1 LSEGCYLVPG
11 VTCTTILGPST
22 EVDVDPYRDI
32 WHDFSPEGTI
42 SYRPNGNLTLFAS
55 WKHGFLSG
63 GFNSSSV
70 NYRLDPNIS
79 YEPEVIKGF
88 EGGVKSLLLDNTLA
102 ANLAAYKYNVSNLQ
116 VTNFTNATST
126 IRNAGA
132 VEIRGA
138 ELQLNYKTPL
148 QGLGLR
154 GTAAYNDGVYTSFPG
169 APCYNG
175 QTIAMGCN
183 GSFSG
188 GVYNSQN
195 LSGTPLIRAPK
206 WTFSAG
212 SGYDMPIGA
221 YLKAGLSVDANYTS
235 SYLTDAT
242 SAPQSLQPAYT
253 LLDSTL
259 HIGDVNNV
267 WDFAFIGRN
276 LTNRYY
282 FVASPNVP
290 FTGSGTGTAVGVLGD
305 RFAALSRGRE
315 YLFQATY
322 KFGAKP

>member
-1 LSEGCYLVPG
+1 
-11 VTCTTILGPST
+11 
-22 EVDVDPYRDI
+22 
-32 WHDFSPEGTI
+32 
-42 SYRPNGNLTLFAS
+42 
-55 WKHGFLSG
+55 
-63 GFNSSSV
+63 
-70 NYRLDPNIS
+70 
-79 YEPEVIKGF
+79 
-88 EGGVKSLLLDNTLA
+88 LDNTLA
-102 ANLAAYKYNVSNLQ
+102 VNLAAYKYNVSDLQ
-116 VTNFTNATST
+116 VTNFQNATST

-154 GTAAYNDGVYTSFPG
+154 GTAAYNDGVYTSFPA

-195 LSGTPLIRAPK
+195 LSGTSLIRAPR
-206 WTFSAG
+206 WTLSAG
-212 SGYDMPIGA
+212 SGYEVPIGA
-221 YLKAGLSVDANYTS
+221 NLKMGLSVDANYTS

-259 HIGDVNNV
+259 HVGDVNNV
-267 WDFAFIGRN
+267 WDVAFIGRD

-290 FTGSGTGTAVGVLGD
+290 FTGSGQGTAVGVLGD

-315 YLFQATY
+315 YLFQVSY
-322 KFGAKP
+322 KFGGTP